1 MKKRKRR
8 ASLSDRQIT
17 SLKVLTYARMQFYLA
32 IFACGA
38 FLLFFAF
45 TVIAF
50 FLEQYAISGGALAI
64 EGIISMMLNKIY
76 SYFYPKLPETK
87 EGNE

>member
-1 MKKRKRR
+1 MTNQPEKRE
-8 ASLSDRQIT
+8 SLTERQINT
-17 SLKVLTYARMQFYLA
+17 LKVVNHTRMQLWLA

-50 FLEQYAISGGALAI
+50 FLEQYAISGGGLAI
-64 EGIISMMLNKIY
+64 EGIISMMLNKVY
-76 SYFYPKLPETK
+76 SYFFPKLPETK
-87 EGNE
+87 GR